1 MSSGCMF
8 VCVHI
13 LSGYVSQP
21 AHLLSGTLGL
31 APGVVNFRTQLANY
45 SAPDVPET
53 QGGRHVSCLSV
64 VYLLHAR
71 LGMSSFV
78 Q

>member
-1 MSSGCMF
+1 MF

-13 LSGYVSQP
+13 LSAYVCQP
-21 AHLLSGTLGL
+21 AHRLNGALGL

-53 QGGRHVSCLSV
+53 QGVRHVSCMSV

-71 LGMSSFV
+71 LE
-78 Q
+78 